1 MNENDERGVARFTLR
16 RVRSSTAKTARRWS
30 RLQGAIRLDIYI
42 YLVEFLALRRLRI
55 FFSRY
60 FGFRLARD
68 TVNRE
73 HAKFLIGEKV
83 WRFFPFFFS
92 SKREMKL
99 DIEKNFL
106 KVGGKRLKGIEGV

>member
-30 RLQGAIRLDIYI
+30 RLQGAIRLDIYIYI

-106 KVGGKRLKGIEGV
+106 KVGGKRLK

>member
-42 YLVEFLALRRLRI
+42 YLVEFLSLRRLRI

-83 WRFFPFFFS
+83 WRFFPFFFFEE
-92 SKREMKL
+92 RNE
-99 DIEKNFL
+99 I
-106 KVGGKRLKGIEGV
+106 RY